1 MKEASAKD
9 VRVMSELD
17 QVSCETKKPPDQ
29 PSGRSPL
36 EFLFL
41 FFTKNTVSPTAI
53 SGQTQFLCSNT
64 VIPNFQCSLE
74 VLFLPSSLLFVFLFS
89 HVQRIL

>member
-17 QVSCETKKPPDQ
+17 QVSCETKKPPNQ

-41 FFTKNTVSPTAI
+41 FFTKNTVSPL
-53 SGQTQFLCSNT
+53 QFLAKH
-64 VIPNFQCSLE
+64 NFYAVTQSLQT
-74 VLFLPSSLLFVFLFS
+74 FS
-89 HVQRIL
+89 AP